1 MAILSE
7 QKSIF
12 VICKE
17 KFDFVPVLES
27 LKSLIYPIE
36 WELTYIPF
44 ISSDPES
51 KSYDQL
57 AIIGSVQMQTALI
70 GVHAAVVDD
79 MKRQIEM
86 LEDDLRRGL
95 APRPACS

>member
-1 MAILSE
+1 MALYTAILSE

-17 KFDFVPVLES
+17 KFDFLPVLES

-44 ISSDPES
+44 ISSDAES

-57 AIIGSVQMQTALI
+57 AIIGSVQMQSALI
-70 GVHAAVVDD
+70 GVHAAVEAD
-79 MKRQIEM
+79 MKGQIEC
-86 LEDDLRRGL
+86 LDDELI
-95 APRPACS
+95 